1 MLARLATIAAR
12 HASRS
17 GNPTAMP
24 RLMVRAADAPTGP
37 MPALFEPKFYLLLQ
51 GAKRM
56 TIGGE
61 TLDCTPGTCA
71 VAAVGLPFTSQ
82 VTEASAKRPYLGIEL
97 SLDPGLVAGLLLDV
111 PDRAG
116 GHGRSISIASIGTS
130 VMEPLERL
138 VALLDVPADLAVL
151 APQTEREL
159 CYRLLQGPL
168 GGTLRQIGRSN
179 TRFDQIRTAAQWISA
194 NADQPMR
201 VERLAASVGMSVTS
215 FHRHFKAVTSHSPL
229 SYQRHIRL
237 LDARRRLA
245 SGAASVTET
254 AFATGYNSAP
264 QFSREY
270 KRTFGVSP
278 VRDAASLRQSLP
290 SV

>member
-1 MLARLATIAAR
+1 MLSRLAIIAAR
-12 HASRS
+12 HGSRS
-17 GNPTAMP
+17 GFPTVMS

-37 MPALFEPKFYLLLQ
+37 VPALFEPKFYALLQ

-61 TLDCTPGTCA
+61 TTYCEPGTCA

-82 VTEASAKRPYLGIEL
+82 ITEASTERPYLGVEL
-97 SLDPGLVAGLLLDV
+97 RLDPGIVTGLLLDM

-116 GHGRSISIASIGTS
+116 MPCRSITVSTLMAD
-130 VMEPLERL
+130 VAEPLERL
-138 VALLDVPADLAVL
+138 VRLLDAPGDLAIL
-151 APQTEREL
+151 GPQIEREL
-159 CYRLLQGPL
+159 CYRLLQGPM
-168 GGTLRQIGRSN
+168 GGTLRQIGQGN
-179 TRFDQIRTAAQWISA
+179 TRFAQISQAAEWISA
-194 NADQPMR
+194 NADKPMR

-229 SYQRHIRL
+229 AYQRHIRL

-245 SGAASVTET
+245 SGTVGVTET
-254 AFATGYNSAP
+254 AFATGYASAP

-270 KRTFGVSP
+270 KRAFGVP
-278 VRDAASLRQSLP
+278 PAHDAASLRQ
-290 SV
+290 